1 LVTRTGVTTVLF
13 YFKLTDGGI
22 VEDIEGLE
30 LLDVAAAREEAM
42 GLARDLTRLELFGRD
57 WSHWTVL
64 VSDESGHQVLS
75 MSISQNPRD

>member
-1 LVTRTGVTTVLF
+1 MLF

-30 LLDVAAAREEAM
+30 LPDVAAAREEAM

-57 WSHWTVL
+57 WSHWTVV
-64 VSDESGHQVLS
+64 VSDESRHQVLS

>member
-1 LVTRTGVTTVLF
+1 MLF

-30 LLDVAAAREEAM
+30 L
-42 GLARDLTRLELFGRD
+42 FGRD
-57 WSHWTVL
+57 WSHWTVV

-75 MSISQNPRD
+75 MYISQNPRD